1 MRGMTGWYI
10 YLGRAVLLALVCP
23 VVAFAQVSGQHPAF
37 FDDVG
42 VEEQLGERIPLDLE
56 FRNEDGD
63 LVRLGDYFERDR
75 PVVITMTYHDCPM
88 LCNLVLDSFTRTLT
102 DFAWTPGQEF
112 EVLSISFSANDTPEL
127 AANSKRRYMGDLDR
141 PEAADGW
148 HFLTGDEETITAFT
162 DAIGFQFKWV
172 ESRQDYAHPAVIV
185 FAGAEGQIFRYLYGL
200 EYPQRTF
207 RNALVETSEG
217 TIGTTLDRVILFCF
231 QYDPNANSY
240 VLHAIN
246 LMKAAGALTVLIMGI
261 FLVTFWR
268 RERRDIEESIG
279 PWDAPALS

>member
-1 MRGMTGWYI
+1 MMDLFKC
-10 YLGRAVLLALVCP
+10 LGRAVVLALFCP
-23 VVAFAQVSGQHPAF
+23 LVAFAQVSGQQPAF

-42 VEEQLGERIPLDLE
+42 VDERLGERIPLDLL
-56 FRNEDGD
+56 FQNEAGEP
-63 LVRLGDYFERDR
+63 VRLGDYFEKDR

-88 LCNLVLDSFTRTLT
+88 LCNLVLDSFTRTLS

-112 EVLSISFSANDTPEL
+112 EIVSISFSSNDTPEL
-127 AANSKRRYMGDLDR
+127 AANAKRRYVSDLGR

-148 HFLTGDEETITAFT
+148 HFLTGDDEAINAIAS
-162 DAIGFQFKWV
+162 AIGFQFKWV
-172 ESRQDYAHPAVIV
+172 ESQQDYAHPAVLV

-217 TIGTTLDRVILFCF
+217 RIGTTLDRVILFCF

-246 LMKAAGALTVLIMGI
+246 LMKAGGALTVLIMGI
-261 FLVTFWR
+261 FLATFWR
-268 RERRDIEESIG
+268 REHRELEESFG